1 MLSAKG
7 KGRAVAATTSKKRA
21 SGRRKREKIAPSAGP
36 NEREPWRSRRLV
48 NGRWVHMDEPA
59 PTMAADQVADGGTG
73 QGERT
78 PAAPSDFVVMSVKMR
93 RAEAD
98 AFRALCAELDVSANR
113 AFRAMARNVSG
124 YLEIDGTIEHELR
137 AAVRQLRGIATN
149 VNQIAKAGN
158 RTRMPGYA
166 EFMRERRALG
176 PVLLRLVIQTRRILD
191 VSARRSDGRERLR
204 GALERQAIADQRM
217 VNGTVDG
224 KAEA

>member
-1 MLSAKG
+1 M
-7 KGRAVAATTSKKRA
+7 AATTDGKRTKGRPKRA
-21 SGRRKREKIAPSAGP
+21 KGVSPARP
-36 NEREPWRSRRLV
+36 NEREPWRNRRLV
-48 NGRWVHMDEPA
+48 NGRWTDGNEVTPLL
-59 PTMAADQVADGGTG
+59 AADHVRADGS
-73 QGERT
+73 GEGAPVPVT
-78 PAAPSDFVVMSVKMR
+78 PSDFVVMSVKMR

-98 AFRALCAELDVSANR
+98 AFRALCTELDVSANR
-113 AFRAMARNVSG
+113 AFRAMARSASG
-124 YLEIDGTIEHELR
+124 YLEIGGTVEDELR

-158 RTRMPGYA
+158 RTRLPGYA

-176 PVLLRLVIQTRRILD
+176 PMLLRLMIQTRRILD
-191 VSARRSDGRERLR
+191 VSARRSDGRERLK